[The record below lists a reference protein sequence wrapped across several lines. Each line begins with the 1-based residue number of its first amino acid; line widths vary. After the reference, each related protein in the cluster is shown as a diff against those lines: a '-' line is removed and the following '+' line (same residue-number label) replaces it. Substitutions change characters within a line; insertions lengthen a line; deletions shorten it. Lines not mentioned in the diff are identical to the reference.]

1 MFWKKKKKDD
11 NTAIKERLVNFAFDT
26 FLKENE
32 HYTVAG
38 RVNGAILVKKIAR
51 WAYCDVAGENI
62 QACFSIETDK
72 GVYCF
77 QAKGKELMQ
86 IDSDV
91 CTSFYPN
98 LKP

>member
-1 MFWKKKKKDD
+1 M
-11 NTAIKERLVNFAFDT
+11 
-26 FLKENE
+26 
-32 HYTVAG
+32 VA
-38 RVNGAILVKKIAR
+38 RVNGAVLVKKIAR
-51 WAYCDVAGENI
+51 WAYCDVAGENV

-77 QAKGKELMQ
+77 QAKGQELMQ
-86 IDSDV
+86 IDSNV